1 LIRAG
6 GIHKTYLALVSG
18 SWQLGTKRI
27 DAPLATDNR
36 EHGERHVRVAHAGKD
51 SVSVFKPVQFFGRL
65 ATLMEVDIPTGR
77 THQIRV
83 HASFAGHPLLGDD
96 KYGDRERNAELK
108 LHGLKRTFLHAQ
120 SVAFD
125 WPGSG
130 VPFHVSAPLPQELS
144 AVIDAI
150 TPLKRSAKPAA
161 RGKAAAKR
169 TAAAKR
175 KPAAADTRTRPR

>member
-1 LIRAG
+1 
-6 GIHKTYLALVSG
+6 
-18 SWQLGTKRI
+18 
-27 DAPLATDNR
+27 
-36 EHGERHVRVAHAGKD
+36 
-51 SVSVFKPVQFFGRL
+51 
-65 ATLMEVDIPTGR
+65 
-77 THQIRV
+77 
-83 HASFAGHPLLGDD
+83 
-96 KYGDRERNAELK
+96 
-108 LHGLKRTFLHAQ
+108 LKRTFLHAQ